1 MFWSTERLR
10 SERVRLHVTTAEE
23 ERAIAARLEPG
34 WEDTVD
40 AVAFGAGQWVL
51 SAIHPAFAATFAAVH
66 VRQAGLG
73 RDPGSGVPP
82 GARENDATLCL
93 EVERTNHVG
102 ADGARFGATVR
113 ELRPKEPLVLTA
125 SRSCATGAS
134 WCRASPTRSAVAR
147 RRGQATVELVGIA
160 LVLAVLMAGL
170 GVAAVRSGAAGAL
183 VSAVARVLG
192 AAEDGEP
199 GAPPPQLQA
208 ATLAEALAA
217 ARSEADAFSLAGAR
231 ALLAEELGPA
241 LAERVLA
248 GLVEAEARRRAPA
261 WFAAQDRQVD
271 GGLLGDVRVAAAAP
285 RRCRCTW

>member
-1 MFWSTERLR
+1 
-10 SERVRLHVTTAEE
+10 
-23 ERAIAARLEPG
+23 
-34 WEDTVD
+34 
-40 AVAFGAGQWVL
+40 
-51 SAIHPAFAATFAAVH
+51 
-66 VRQAGLG
+66 
-73 RDPGSGVPP
+73 
-82 GARENDATLCL
+82 
-93 EVERTNHVG
+93 
-102 ADGARFGATVR
+102 
-113 ELRPKEPLVLTA
+113 
-125 SRSCATGAS
+125 
-134 WCRASPTRSAVAR
+134 VAR

-199 GAPPPQLQA
+199 DAPPPQLQA

-271 GGLLGDVRVAAAAP
+271 GGLLGDVRVRSSGAAQVSLHVVTPHEEAVAGAPGPRGGWAAALRAVTLDGLTEVAS
-285 RRCRCTW
+285 RIHVVAGVSLDVASLLAGATNDDDDGKAVVRAGDVVLCRPYEVRVQLGGDAERVAFAGTRLLVLRGGAVVGDSAVHDGTCG